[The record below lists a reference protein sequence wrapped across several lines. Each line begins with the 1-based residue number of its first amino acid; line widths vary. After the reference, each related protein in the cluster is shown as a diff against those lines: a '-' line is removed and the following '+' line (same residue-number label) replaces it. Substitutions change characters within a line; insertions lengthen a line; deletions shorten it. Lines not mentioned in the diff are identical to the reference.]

1 MPFVQGYLR
10 IRGRGHPD
18 NELPGGSGGEIDN
31 SLPGDQP
38 GIDNELPPAPPG
50 VFPPPTIANP
60 IVPIPPGTSVPP
72 GVIWPSPGRPNRP
85 DNSLPGSGNR
95 PDQGLPSAPARPDQG
110 LPGGGGGRPSNPIA
124 SHTYWMLCYTPN
136 HGWKYVSVDPS
147 LDVDAGL
154 PAPPPNL
161 PTPHK

>member
-38 GIDNELPPAPPG
+38 GIDNSLPIPPPPPSVWPGPIPSHPIVIAPPG
-50 VFPPPTIANP
+50 T
-60 IVPIPPGTSVPP
+60 PP
-72 GVIWPSPGRPNRP
+72 GVIWPTPGRPVDPGYGRPEGSGGARP
-85 DNSLPGSGNR
+85 DNTLPG
-95 PDQGLPSAPARPDQG
+95 QGAH
-110 LPGGGGGRPSNPIA
+110 PSNPIA
-124 SHTYWMLCYTPN
+124 SQTYWMLVYTPG

-147 LDVDAGL
+147 LRPDQGL
-154 PAPPPNL
+154 PAPPPPV